1 MFYENPS
8 IPILIF
14 IYCKIMNYKIVWIS
28 FVAI

>member
-1 MFYENPS
+1 MKNPS

-14 IYCKIMNYKIVWIS
+14 IYCKIMNYKIIWIS